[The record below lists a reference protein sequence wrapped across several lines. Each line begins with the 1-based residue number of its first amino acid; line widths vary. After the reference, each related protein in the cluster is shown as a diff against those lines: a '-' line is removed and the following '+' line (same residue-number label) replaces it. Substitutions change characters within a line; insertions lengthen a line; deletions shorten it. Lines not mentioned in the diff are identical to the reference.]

1 MKKRIACLVLI
12 LALVSS
18 LAAVMTIPMSA
29 ARITDKTDSALK
41 GELTQF
47 VKNAQSTIAKD
58 DYQKIPGATKHPL
71 TEQLE
76 QKLNEAMTLMA
87 ELGKTKTMDDV
98 EAFLVDLFGGW
109 EKKYNEDG
117 EYLKDDYKDSN
128 LPFTELQNALM
139 VRWAGIDE
147 AFYQDEQ
154 IGYLNLVRAEYT
166 IESWEKVMEVIDYLD
181 GLNVPDSSGIYPI
194 TTLTRS
200 IMAEKY
206 EQYKEAVAGLVKVPA
221 DKVEQ
226 NRVRGLLHDVLF
238 RTYKDLNW
246 TWEDLYNTCQE
257 DPNLPILKEFK
268 DFIEGAYAT
277 YENENATIEEMTKY
291 VDLEEKTKVDAEGE
305 PILDDDGKEQK
316 YFEYEAIINGKIQEF
331 RDSLFVGT
339 NAREAK
345 NAIYYRALDE
355 FNAGKYTQE
364 NWDIFMKCFEPFD
377 AVIGDYKTPDV
388 IFRQLVDDI
397 KEAYDVLKATAGGD
411 PRYVVVYNEAKEF
424 VASEDKTKYTEA
436 TWDALERAI
445 SYYEEA
451 AKNPDADENELYE
464 LAVGISVAKGNLVLV
479 TEEPVVDTVEE
490 LRRAIAISTQI
501 VSDAEMFIELA
512 DEDMYTSESLD
523 AVKDALSALKEQL
536 NLAEA
541 DVRAFENDPKKVVT
555 RDSLSLLQAIANLYT
570 AQVDLVIT
578 GTPNTSND

>member
-58 DYQKIPGATKHPL
+58 DYQNIPGATKHPL

-200 IMAEKY
+200 IRAEKY
-206 EQYKEAVAGLVKVPA
+206 RCV
-221 DKVEQ
+221 
-226 NRVRGLLHDVLF
+226 
-238 RTYKDLNW
+238 
-246 TWEDLYNTCQE
+246 
-257 DPNLPILKEFK
+257 
-268 DFIEGAYAT
+268 
-277 YENENATIEEMTKY
+277 
-291 VDLEEKTKVDAEGE
+291 
-305 PILDDDGKEQK
+305 
-316 YFEYEAIINGKIQEF
+316 
-331 RDSLFVGT
+331 
-339 NAREAK
+339 
-345 NAIYYRALDE
+345 
-355 FNAGKYTQE
+355 
-364 NWDIFMKCFEPFD
+364 
-377 AVIGDYKTPDV
+377 
-388 IFRQLVDDI
+388 
-397 KEAYDVLKATAGGD
+397 
-411 PRYVVVYNEAKEF
+411 
-424 VASEDKTKYTEA
+424 
-436 TWDALERAI
+436 
-445 SYYEEA
+445 
-451 AKNPDADENELYE
+451 
-464 LAVGISVAKGNLVLV
+464 
-479 TEEPVVDTVEE
+479 
-490 LRRAIAISTQI
+490 
-501 VSDAEMFIELA
+501 
-512 DEDMYTSESLD
+512 
-523 AVKDALSALKEQL
+523 
-536 NLAEA
+536 
-541 DVRAFENDPKKVVT
+541 
-555 RDSLSLLQAIANLYT
+555 
-570 AQVDLVIT
+570 
-578 GTPNTSND
+578 